1 MNIARH
7 QSLSD
12 RSDEAFTLVE
22 LMIAM
27 ILLVV
32 LGTLVM
38 ITMTNVLGI
47 ANQTSATYT
56 GVDQVLGLSST
67 LEGLVRSEVEPIQPT
82 APGAPPAVQ
91 YPTPSPGFA
100 AGYVGANSVTFYAN
114 TYIGTGVTQGP
125 SQVVAALSTTPN
137 PCKGKCLT
145 PKTYTFTVTETA
157 PDPGTC
163 QTTANL
169 PAATGCTYLT
179 KPPMQIISINSVAN
193 RPLTDPSP
201 QPIFA
206 YTILNNGTPTP
217 VTSAQLAASPS
228 FFSSCT
234 ASANLALTCPADTI
248 QSVSFDFFIY
258 APGAPSIAEYRTTAY
273 RMSSD
278 SYEYSESVG

>member
-1 MNIARH
+1 MSIARH
-7 QSLSD
+7 RSLSS

-56 GVDQVLGLSST
+56 GVNQVLGLSST

-100 AGYVGANSVTFYAN
+100 AGYVGANSMTFYAN
-114 TYIGTGVTQGP
+114 THIGTGVTQGP
-125 SQVVAALSTTPN
+125 SQVVAGPLTNPN
-137 PCKGKCLT
+137 PCKGKCLINT
-145 PKTYTFTVTETA
+145 THTFTVTETA

-163 QTTANL
+163 QTTAN
-169 PAATGCTYLT
+169 PAATGCTYST
-179 KPPMQIISINSVAN
+179 MPPKQIISINNVAN
-193 RPLTDPSP
+193 TSS
-201 QPIFA
+201 QPIFT
-206 YTILNNGTPTP
+206 YTILNNGTPTA
-217 VTSAQLAASPS
+217 VTSAQLPLSGCAPS
-228 FFSSCT
+228 V
-234 ASANLALTCPADTI
+234 NLALTCPADTI
-248 QSVSFDFFIY
+248 QSVNFDFFIY

-278 SYEYSESVG
+278 SYEYSKSVG